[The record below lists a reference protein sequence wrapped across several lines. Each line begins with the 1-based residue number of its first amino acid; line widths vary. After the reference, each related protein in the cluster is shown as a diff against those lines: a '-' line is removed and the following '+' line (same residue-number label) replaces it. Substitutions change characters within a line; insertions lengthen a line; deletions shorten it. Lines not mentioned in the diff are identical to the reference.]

1 MDIKY
6 FNIDGPCQFTPKRFG
21 DARGFFMES
30 FRQSSFEAAAKT
42 SIKFVQDNHS
52 RSAQKGT
59 VRGLHFQTPPHPQGK
74 LVRCIKGKILDI
86 AVDARKASPT
96 YGRHIKAELSEEN
109 NAQLWVPPGFLH
121 GFVTLSDAV
130 DVQYK
135 CTDYYAPDCD
145 GSVLWNDPDLGIDW
159 GSDWGFDPKTAILSD
174 KDKAAQRF
182 ADFISPF

>member
-6 FNIDGPCQFTPKRFG
+6 FDIDGPCQFTPKKFG

-30 FRQSSFEAAAKT
+30 FRQSAFEAAT
-42 SIKFVQDNHS
+42 QTPFSFVQDNHS
-52 RSAQKGT
+52 RSALKGT
-59 VRGLHFQTPPHPQGK
+59 LRGLHFQTPPHPQGK
-74 LVRCIKGKILDI
+74 LVRCTQGVILDV

-96 YGRHIKAELSEEN
+96 YGRYIKAELSDEN

-121 GFVTLSDAV
+121 GFLTLTDGV

-145 GSVLWNDPDLGIDW
+145 GSVLWNDPDLAIDW
-159 GSDWGFDPKTAILSD
+159 GIDGDNVILSG
-174 KDKAAQRF
+174 KDKAAQKF